1 MKSKLPLSLIL
12 ILCGTLCLVGAVGL
26 VAYHG
31 SIGFKGSTTIEEFG
45 FLAGVG
51 LVALGIGIAVWR
63 RGR

>member
-1 MKSKLPLSLIL
+1 MRSKLPLSLAL
-12 ILCGTLCLVGAVGL
+12 ILSGMLCIVGAVAL

-31 SIGFKGSTTIEEFG
+31 SIGFKGSTSIEEFG

-51 LVALGIGIAVWR
+51 LIAVGIGIAVWR

>member
-12 ILCGTLCLVGAVGL
+12 ILCGTLCLVGAVAL

-31 SIGFKGSTTIEEFG
+31 SIGFRGLTAIEEFG

-51 LVALGIGIAVWR
+51 LSALGIGIAVWR